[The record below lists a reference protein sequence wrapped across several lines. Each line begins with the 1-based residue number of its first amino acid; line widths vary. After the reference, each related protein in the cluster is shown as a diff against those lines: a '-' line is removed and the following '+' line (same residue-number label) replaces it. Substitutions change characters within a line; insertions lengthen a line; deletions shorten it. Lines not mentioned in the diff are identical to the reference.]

1 MLEWLKTILGDMY
14 TEDIDRQV
22 STEIGKNFVSKTD
35 FSVVKEAKKQ
45 LEETVKER
53 DAQLDKLSKIDTES
67 LQATIETLK
76 NENQAAKEKYEA
88 QLKQQKIEHAV
99 TMALTSAKAKNLKA
113 VKALLDLENAE
124 IQEDGTVKG
133 LLENIETLK
142 GAEDSKFLFET
153 NEAPK
158 FTGIEPVQGRDGL
171 PLSNITA
178 ETSYDDICAMMENK
192 IESEV

>member
-1 MLEWLKTILGDMY
+1 MY

-99 TMALTSAKAKNLKA
+99 TMALTSAKAKNIKA

-158 FTGIEPVQGRDGL
+158 FTAGARKRWSSVI
-171 PLSNITA
+171 
-178 ETSYDDICAMMENK
+178 
-192 IESEV
+192 

>member
-1 MLEWLKTILGDMY
+1 
-14 TEDIDRQV
+14 
-22 STEIGKNFVSKTD
+22 
-35 FSVVKEAKKQ
+35 
-45 LEETVKER
+45 
-53 DAQLDKLSKIDTES
+53 
-67 LQATIETLK
+67 
-76 NENQAAKEKYEA
+76 
-88 QLKQQKIEHAV
+88 
-99 TMALTSAKAKNLKA
+99 MALTSAKAKNLKA

-153 NEAPK
+153 DEAPK
-158 FTGIEPVQGRDGL
+158 FTGIEQGRDGL

-192 IESEV
+192 I